1 MYHNVCSN
9 VNHDIKFLAVV
20 LQQVLIHKLSART
33 HNGNSHVG
41 CTYNLSE
48 CTAFLTTKTLLYDF
62 QGSIMHWMNLK
73 KRNFLKVE
81 NSITGKSMCSSHSW
95 LKCQLE
101 NLVFPWTSLH
111 SATQMWITYAY
122 IDWSLSQEG
131 VGWFWAFSYNL
142 ASAWFLALHSKFSSA
157 MINTCLY

>member
-1 MYHNVCSN
+1 MAILTSDALIINQNAQHS
-9 VNHDIKFLAVV
+9 
-20 LQQVLIHKLSART
+20 LQQKLYYMTFKDQS
-33 HNGNSHVG
+33 
-41 CTYNLSE
+41 CIE
-48 CTAFLTTKTLLYDF
+48 WIKK
-62 QGSIMHWMNLK
+62 K

-81 NSITGKSMCSSHSW
+81 KSITGKSLCSSHSW

-111 SATQMWITYAY
+111 SVTQMWITYAY

-142 ASAWFLALHSKFSSA
+142 ASAWFLALHSKFSSV
-157 MINTCLY
+157 MINTCFY

>member
-1 MYHNVCSN
+1 MAILTSDALKINQNAQHS
-9 VNHDIKFLAVV
+9 
-20 LQQVLIHKLSART
+20 LQQNGKWLSRINHAL
-33 HNGNSHVG
+33 N
-41 CTYNLSE
+41 E
-48 CTAFLTTKTLLYDF
+48 FLK
-62 QGSIMHWMNLK
+62 K

-81 NSITGKSMCSSHSW
+81 NSITGKS
-95 LKCQLE
+95 LFLTLLVKCQLE

-111 SATQMWITYAY
+111 SVTQMWITYVY

-157 MINTCLY
+157 IINTCLY